1 MIKGALISAIR
12 WREEAGTRAPGEVQ
26 NTRATQILLSPG
38 KTDYPQPGLQG
49 AQDTQVTG
57 FRGQG
62 HMQC

>member
-38 KTDYPQPGLQG
+38 RLTTPNQAYKEHRTH
-49 AQDTQVTG
+49 
-57 FRGQG
+57 R
-62 HMQC
+62 